1 MVGNMS
7 RRDWRREKGI
17 DGDPGASCL
26 VLAFD
31 GWDQFRIL
39 PALFPCFEDGLIGRE
54 ALQEI
59 QSAPEIVSVDEV
71 EEVVFY
77 LETLV

>member
-17 DGDPGASCL
+17 DGDPSACCL

-31 GWDQFRIL
+31 GWNQFRIL
-39 PALFPCFEDGLIGRE
+39 PALFPGFDDELIGRE

-77 LETLV
+77 LETLI